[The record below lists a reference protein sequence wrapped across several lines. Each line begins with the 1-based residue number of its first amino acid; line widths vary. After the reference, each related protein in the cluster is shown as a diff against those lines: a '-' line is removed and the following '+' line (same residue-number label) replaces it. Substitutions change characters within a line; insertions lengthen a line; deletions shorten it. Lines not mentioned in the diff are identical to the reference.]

1 MTKMMKA
8 ELRPFRTQTLVLC
21 LGLACVVLMATAAA
35 AFAQRQPGTENGE
48 WRYLGGDAG
57 HTRYSPLDQ
66 INAGNFADLEVAWM
80 FRGDNFGQT
89 PTPQSRSTPTYIDG
103 ILYTV
108 AGERR
113 TVVAMDPETGETLW
127 TFREPHTGRWE
138 RSMRRGYGKGVSY
151 GEVDGRGVI
160 YIQTPALFLWAL
172 DAKTG
177 LPLEDWGT
185 PVDLPG
191 FATGVVDLI
200 PDIARGQIPWEEWL
214 AEGNTFDPDHGPPRE
229 IGYVTSSSPPIFVNG
244 VVVVGSSAE
253 QGYNQTR
260 VENLA
265 NDIVAYSARS
275 GEHLWKFHVIPRPGE
290 VGHETWE
297 NEAWIYTGDVSS
309 WAPMTADLER
319 GIVYIP
325 TNPPTIDYFG
335 GFRPGC
341 NLFSMSVIALDVQTG
356 ERVWHFQTVCND
368 QWNYDLPHPPIL
380 ADLTV
385 DGREIPAVIQIP
397 KNGLIFTLNRVT
409 GEPVWPIRDVP
420 QPQTEVPGNWTS
432 PTQPIPTRPEPLDLL
447 ALDGL
452 TEEHII
458 DFTPELKKEALEIL
472 SQYRVGG
479 AYMPRLHMD
488 HGLDIIGAVGC
499 SGGLNITN
507 PPIFD
512 PTTNIMYA
520 SHGPA
525 CPNRASAFLIP
536 GQDLDAPDDPG
547 TTGVTISEWVNGPS
561 IVLRGPQGLP
571 IFKPPYNLLS
581 AYDMNAG
588 ERLWSVPIGEPAESI
603 RNHPAL
609 RAVDTS
615 QFGGGAKSIQLV
627 MGDLLLTTGY
637 APVLHARD
645 KRTGEILGE
654 VELPVR
660 GQYGMMSYMH
670 EGRQYLVVQIG
681 GVEYPSSLVALRLP

>member
-1 MTKMMKA
+1 MTKMMKT
-8 ELRPFRTQTLVLC
+8 ELRPFRAQTLMLC

-35 AFAQRQPGTENGE
+35 AFAQRLPGTENGE

-66 INAGNFADLEVAWM
+66 IDAGNFADLEVAWM

-89 PTPQSRSTPTYIDG
+89 PTPQSRSTPTYVDG

-113 TVVAMDPETGETLW
+113 TVVAMDPGTGETLW
-127 TFREPHTGRWE
+127 TFREPNTGRWE

-151 GEVDGRGVI
+151 GEVGGRGVI

-177 LPLEDWGT
+177 FPLENWGT
-185 PVDLPG
+185 PVDLAG
-191 FATGVVDLI
+191 FETGVVDLI

-214 AEGNTFDPDHGPPRE
+214 AAGNTFDPDHGPPRE
-229 IGYVTSSSPPIFVNG
+229 VGYVTSSSP
-244 VVVVGSSAE
+244 
-253 QGYNQTR
+253 
-260 VENLA
+260 
-265 NDIVAYSARS
+265 
-275 GEHLWKFHVIPRPGE
+275 
-290 VGHETWE
+290 
-297 NEAWIYTGDVSS
+297 
-309 WAPMTADLER
+309 
-319 GIVYIP
+319 
-325 TNPPTIDYFG
+325 
-335 GFRPGC
+335 
-341 NLFSMSVIALDVQTG
+341 
-356 ERVWHFQTVCND
+356 
-368 QWNYDLPHPPIL
+368 
-380 ADLTV
+380 
-385 DGREIPAVIQIP
+385 PAVIQIP

-409 GEPVWPIRDVP
+409 GEPVWLIRDVP

-432 PTQPIPTRPEPLDLL
+432 PTQPIPIRPEPLDPL

-458 DFTPELKKEALEIL
+458 DFTPELREEALEIL

-507 PPIFD
+507 PPILD

-536 GQDLDAPDDPG
+536 GQDLDDPDDPS

-588 ERLWSVPIGEPAESI
+588 ERLWSVPIGETAEAI

-615 QFGGGAKSIQLV
+615 QFGGGAKSIQMV

-637 APVLHARD
+637 APVLHARN
-645 KRTGEILGE
+645 KRTGQILDE